1 MIASREL
8 LHAWTFIYRIGW
20 RNRARFPNH
29 DYKQSWNLQCL
40 TCYYQRGSAPPPP
53 PPPCTHTLHVS
64 QPPRRPR
71 IRTRRAA
78 LRVPRR
84 GRGDRAARIIRAGR
98 RRLPVRQVGDY
109 RTAPRPAAPNA
120 HTPPGREAR
129 AADRILMP
137 PRVSRP

>member
-8 LHAWTFIYRIGW
+8 LHACTFIYRIGW

-29 DYKQSWNLQCL
+29 DYIKNKVGICSVSL
-40 TCYYQRGSAPPPP
+40 TTIKEVVPPT
-53 PPPCTHTLHVS
+53 PPCTHTLHVS

-78 LRVPRR
+78 LRVPGR

-120 HTPPGREAR
+120 HTPSGREAR